1 MNAAALLAELR
12 SRDIRVRAVGGELHC
27 DAPSGSLTPELQARL
42 LQQKKE
48 ILELLA
54 AAQALAA
61 QPRALVPLQRAGR
74 QPAIFA
80 VPGHNGDVFCY
91 RALAQAL
98 GTDQPFFGLQ
108 PPGPDGDVEPF
119 RRVEALAGYFAGQV
133 RAFQPEGPYII
144 AGFCAGGTVAFELA
158 QQLLR
163 GGAEVRLLAL
173 FGSPY
178 PSYFRVSTQ
187 LRQQAASQISRLRN
201 LAREVLF
208 PAARGR
214 GYVAGKRRQH
224 QARRKAA
231 RAARAD
237 PVLARRAKVE
247 RATLAA
253 VRRYSPSRFAG
264 RVCLFLPGKQWQRSG
279 VGAQRWR
286 LVAAQAEEY
295 FGPEASHG
303 DDMLREHAPA
313 FAELFR
319 RCCEKSE
326 ALSPSEPG
334 PEPKGFPSRRHA
346 QTTTCM
352 HSS

>member
-12 SRDIRVRAVGGELHC
+12 SRDIRVWAVGGELHC

-42 LQQKKE
+42 RQQKKE
-48 ILELLA
+48 ILDLLTS
-54 AAQALAA
+54 AQALAA
-61 QPRALVPLQRAGR
+61 QPRALVPLQRAGK

-98 GTDQPFFGLQ
+98 GTEQPFFGLQ
-108 PPGPDGDVEPF
+108 APGLDGDAEPF
-119 RRVEALAGYFAGQV
+119 RRVEALAAYFAGQV
-133 RAFQPEGPYII
+133 RAFQPDGPYII

-163 GGAEVRLLAL
+163 SGAEVRLVAL

-187 LRQQAASQISRLRN
+187 LRQQVANQISRLRTV
-201 LAREVLF
+201 ARELLS
-208 PAARGR
+208 PAPGRGR
-214 GYVAGKRRQH
+214 GYVAEKLRQQ

-247 RATLAA
+247 RATVGA
-253 VRRYSPSRFAG
+253 VRQYSPRRFAG
-264 RVCLFLPGKQWQRSG
+264 RVCLFLPGPQWQRSG

-286 LVAAQAEEY
+286 RVAAHAEEY

-313 FAELFR
+313 FADLLR

-326 ALSPSEPG
+326 ARSPSELGPG
-334 PEPKGFPSRRHA
+334 PKDFPPRRHA
-346 QTTTCM
+346 HTTCM